1 MNRARIMKIQKFMAV
16 LKNNLP
22 IPNETIIS
30 ITQRLGLTE
39 TTASQDQVKVYIFQG
54 NISDLF
60 SRQDK
65 LESPEFRNYLTLID
79 IGLAPEFQLI
89 PVSETDQDCFS
100 IWQWLDTGVSSLAA
114 EIGWVLD
121 NEALILEGAK
131 FVDVKEKKDSYTTTN
146 KIPQRYKLPLI
157 IAGTNYELIVS
168 LEDQINNEWKFSLIN
183 ARAGG
188 QIPPGFKL
196 RLLDENGKSFENNEA
211 EIIELVDTEIYIKV
225 QLEPG
230 EGLIWEVEPM
240 PENYHRYVMYF

>member
-1 MNRARIMKIQKFMAV
+1 MEIQKFMAV
-16 LKNNLP
+16 LKINCP

-39 TTASQDQVKVYIFQG
+39 TTASQGQVKVYIFDG

-60 SRQDK
+60 SRKEK
-65 LESPEFRNYLTLID
+65 LESAEFMDDLTLID

-89 PVSETDQDCFS
+89 PVSETDKDCFS
-100 IWQWLDTGVSSLAA
+100 IWQWLDRGVSTVAA

-121 NEALILEGAK
+121 NGALILEGAK
-131 FVDVKEKKDSYTTTN
+131 FVDVKEKKDSDTTSN
-146 KIPQRYKLPLI
+146 QIPQRYKLPLI

-168 LEDQINNEWKFSLIN
+168 LVDEINNEWKFALIN
-183 ARAGG
+183 AKAGG

-196 RLLDENGKSFENNEA
+196 KLLDENGKGFENNEA
-211 EIIELVDTEIYIKV
+211 EIIEVGDTEIYIKV
-225 QLEPG
+225 QLEAG
-230 EGLIWEVEPM
+230 EGLIWEVEPI